1 MIWKCVHCGSEY
13 DEDDLERIDEYEEG
27 WHSGTYLD
35 TDCPCCGNQL
45 EETREC
51 EECGELVCESNVYLD
66 EEEDVLCCPDC
77 YEERKVNRVIK
88 KFIKAKETMEEIE
101 EDMLIYS
108 NIYSLQLRNEK
119 DFRSICKVLKLEIKQ
134 MEIKE
139 EDENVHFYAEYKDF
153 RIVWL
158 QERKVKKD

>member
-1 MIWKCVHCGSEY
+1 MIWKCVHCESEY

-51 EECGELVCESNVYLD
+51 EECGELVCESDVCID
-66 EEEDVLCCPDC
+66 EEEDAWCCPDC
-77 YEERKVNRVIK
+77 YEERKVNRVLE
-88 KFIKAKETMEEIE
+88 KFIKAKELLEEADEEI
-101 EDMLIYS
+101 DIHSKLFW
-108 NIYSLQLRNEK
+108 LQIKNEK
-119 DFRSICKVLKLEIKQ
+119 DFKSICNVLGLEIKQ
-134 MEIKE
+134 KEVCE
-139 EDENVHFYAEYKDF
+139 EDEHLHFYADYKDF

-158 QERKVKKD
+158 KKKD